1 MKIGKIVQDIRRER
15 DMTQEDFGEL
25 FHVTRQA
32 VSSWENEKTYPDLI
46 TLIEISNMFDISL
59 DIMLKEDK
67 NMTDKLNKD
76 IKRSKLLKKVLPI
89 VVVIAV
95 LVVAFYCMMTK
106 ERYVS
111 YEEAG
116 IKIEKNVIKSKEYS
130 IRSYIAPDGEAEF
143 YYLYKTKTD
152 NYQDGRRVLLS
163 LDKDART
170 STTETDDGK
179 VIESRTL
186 KEIYY
191 LPKDYAEKMEKA
203 SRAGKGFW
211 YKDGKRENK
220 DFVEEVKKNSKLIWR
235 ERQ

>member
-95 LVVAFYCMMTK
+95 LVVAFYYMMTK
-106 ERYVS
+106 ERYV
-111 YEEAG
+111 
-116 IKIEKNVIKSKEYS
+116 
-130 IRSYIAPDGEAEF
+130 
-143 YYLYKTKTD
+143 
-152 NYQDGRRVLLS
+152 
-163 LDKDART
+163 
-170 STTETDDGK
+170 
-179 VIESRTL
+179 
-186 KEIYY
+186 
-191 LPKDYAEKMEKA
+191 
-203 SRAGKGFW
+203 
-211 YKDGKRENK
+211 
-220 DFVEEVKKNSKLIWR
+220 
-235 ERQ
+235 

>member
-76 IKRSKLLKKVLPI
+76 IKRSKWLKKVLPI

-95 LVVAFYCMMTK
+95 LVVAFYYMMTK
-106 ERYVS
+106 ER
-111 YEEAG
+111 
-116 IKIEKNVIKSKEYS
+116 
-130 IRSYIAPDGEAEF
+130 
-143 YYLYKTKTD
+143 
-152 NYQDGRRVLLS
+152 
-163 LDKDART
+163 
-170 STTETDDGK
+170 
-179 VIESRTL
+179 
-186 KEIYY
+186 
-191 LPKDYAEKMEKA
+191 
-203 SRAGKGFW
+203 
-211 YKDGKRENK
+211 
-220 DFVEEVKKNSKLIWR
+220 
-235 ERQ
+235 

>member
-1 MKIGKIVQDIRRER
+1 M
-15 DMTQEDFGEL
+15 

-76 IKRSKLLKKVLPI
+76 IKRSKWLKKVLPI

-95 LVVAFYCMMTK
+95 LVVAFYYMMTK

-163 LDKDART
+163 
-170 STTETDDGK
+170 
-179 VIESRTL
+179 
-186 KEIYY
+186 
-191 LPKDYAEKMEKA
+191 
-203 SRAGKGFW
+203 
-211 YKDGKRENK
+211 
-220 DFVEEVKKNSKLIWR
+220 
-235 ERQ
+235 